1 MPSSYYDFDIYV
13 LLSYI
18 FNISSAINFY
28 LILLTNSLF
37 RREFYS
43 LFKITKIK
51 HQQMIQMIEIQTLPN
66 RQIQAEN
73 RTNRKNATSN
83 F

>member
-1 MPSSYYDFDIYV
+1 
-13 LLSYI
+13 LSYI

-43 LFKITKIK
+43 LFKTTKK
-51 HQQMIQMIEIQTLPN
+51 KQNQQMQMQTLPN
-66 RQIQAEN
+66 KQIQSEI
-73 RTNRKNATSN
+73 RTNRKNATKN

>member
-1 MPSSYYDFDIYV
+1 
-13 LLSYI
+13 LSYI

-43 LFKITKIK
+43 LFKIIK
-51 HQQMIQMIEIQTLPN
+51 KNHNQQMQMNEMQTLPN
-66 RQIQAEN
+66 KQMAE
-73 RTNRKNATSN
+73 RKLKEK
-83 F
+83 